1 VQFMTYL
8 RRALS
13 LLALAALSAACA
25 SGPRVTTIQPVSE
38 TADTPYRKVLVIALF
53 ESFDSRRYLETET
66 VKRLSELG
74 VEAVASTSMMNS
86 RTPLVRSTFVEMV
99 GKIDADAVLVTQ
111 LANLELKEAK
121 VVNMRPEATYNIR
134 PTYYYN
140 VFSVELTEYT
150 EPRSVELKH
159 SLSLVTEVLSVKS
172 QEPVWSIQSDTTIV
186 QDHDQARDYSI
197 FVREANAIATHM
209 SRDGLIAR

>member
-1 VQFMTYL
+1 M
-8 RRALS
+8 
-13 LLALAALSAACA
+13 LALTVLSAACA
-25 SGPRVTTIQPVSE
+25 SGPRVTTVQPLAES
-38 TADTPYRKVLVIALF
+38 ADTPYRKILVVALF

-74 VEAVASTSMMNS
+74 VDAVASTSMMNS
-86 RTPLVRSTFVEMV
+86 RTPVVRSTFVDMV
-99 GKIDADAVLVTQ
+99 EKIDADAVLVTQ
-111 LANLELKEAK
+111 LANLESKAK

-140 VFSVELTEYT
+140 VFSVELTEYV

-159 SLSLVTEVLSVKS
+159 SLSLVTEMLSVKRK
-172 QEPVWSIQSDTTIV
+172 EPVWSIQSDTTIV

-197 FVREANAIATHM
+197 FVREANAIATHL